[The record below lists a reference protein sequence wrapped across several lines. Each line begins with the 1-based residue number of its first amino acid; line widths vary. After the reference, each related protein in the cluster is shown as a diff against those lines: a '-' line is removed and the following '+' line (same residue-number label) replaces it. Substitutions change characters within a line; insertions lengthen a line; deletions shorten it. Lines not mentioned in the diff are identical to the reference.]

1 MKNIVK
7 LLLAFSLFSVIACA
21 DYEEGANDR
30 EDCLDNPNLPVC
42 NDDEQQDEP
51 AGTDT
56 PSDNDI

>member
-1 MKNIVK
+1 M
-7 LLLAFSLFSVIACA
+7 AFSLFSVIACA
-21 DYEEGANDR
+21 DYEEDANDR